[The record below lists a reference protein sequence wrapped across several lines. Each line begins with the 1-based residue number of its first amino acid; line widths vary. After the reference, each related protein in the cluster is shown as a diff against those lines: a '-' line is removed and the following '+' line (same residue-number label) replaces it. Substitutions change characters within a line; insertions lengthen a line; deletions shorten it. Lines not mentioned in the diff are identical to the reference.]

1 MNIKEAKEQIK
12 NAMTAYFMKDEHG
25 NYVLPVEKQRPVFLM
40 GAPGI
45 GKTAIMEQ
53 IASEMGVGLL
63 SYSMTHHTRQS
74 ALGLPFI
81 VHRKYGDIEC
91 DVSEYT
97 MSEIISSVY
106 DMMENTGVK
115 EGILFLDEINCV
127 SETLSPIM
135 LQFLQY
141 KVFGRHRV
149 PDGWIVVTA
158 GNPPE
163 YNNSVHEFDIATWDR
178 LKRIDVEPDFG
189 CWKEYAYKTGIHP
202 AVMTYLEIKTQNFY
216 KIENTVD
223 GMNFVTARGWE
234 DLSRMISLYEKRGLA
249 VDRQLTAQYLQDRKI
264 AGDFAGYYDLFNKYR
279 SDYQVGS
286 ILSGNASDEI
296 KQRAKAAKFDE
307 RLSLIGLML
316 DGVSEAV
323 SRTMDSESL
332 LSGIM
337 PVLKKFRAE
346 SAGAK
351 SPERLLQQYAA
362 ELRAEAKAG
371 KQSGSLDRAG
381 QYMLLARADK
391 LDRLA
396 GMVKGAGGPDEAFTI
411 VKRDFDSDVEKLK
424 ISAGEAGK
432 LMSNMFRFSCEV
444 FGDGSE
450 MLIIVTELTA
460 NSLTAGFIGKFG
472 CKEYFEHNKD
482 LLFYERRVEIENELD
497 RLGL

>member
-1 MNIKEAKEQIK
+1 M
-12 NAMTAYFMKDEHG
+12 
-25 NYVLPVEKQRPVFLM
+25 
-40 GAPGI
+40 
-45 GKTAIMEQ
+45 
-53 IASEMGVGLL
+53 
-63 SYSMTHHTRQS
+63 
-74 ALGLPFI
+74 
-81 VHRKYGDIEC
+81 
-91 DVSEYT
+91 
-97 MSEIISSVY
+97 
-106 DMMENTGVK
+106 
-115 EGILFLDEINCV
+115 
-127 SETLSPIM
+127 
-135 LQFLQY
+135 
-141 KVFGRHRV
+141 
-149 PDGWIVVTA
+149 
-158 GNPPE
+158 
-163 YNNSVHEFDIATWDR
+163 
-178 LKRIDVEPDFG
+178 
-189 CWKEYAYKTGIHP
+189 
-202 AVMTYLEIKTQNFY
+202 
-216 KIENTVD
+216 
-223 GMNFVTARGWE
+223 
-234 DLSRMISLYEKRGLA
+234 
-249 VDRQLTAQYLQDRKI
+249 
-264 AGDFAGYYDLFNKYR
+264 
-279 SDYQVGS
+279 GS

-323 SRTMDSESL
+323 SRAMDSESL

-337 PVLKKFRAE
+337 PMLKKFRAE

-391 LDRLA
+391 LDKLA
-396 GMVKGAGGPDEAFTI
+396 GMVKGAGGPDEAFNI

-432 LMSNMFRFSCEV
+432 LMSNMFRFSSEV

-472 CKEYFEHNKD
+472 CREYFEHNKD